1 MVRKRTRVK
10 LIEAALEVF
19 GERGYHHAT
28 IQQIVRRAGTNVA
41 AINYHFGDKAQ
52 FYSEVVSHALR
63 LDRDAERV
71 DFGND
76 RTTPEEQLRTFV
88 FWFVQHVVGIHK
100 PSSSLEKIHIQEMVN
115 PSPILDTLVETFIR
129 PNHMKLRAIVSALL
143 PEDATDLD
151 VRHHCFSV
159 IGQCLHYKFARPVMD
174 RLYDDIEFTEDYVN
188 ALAGHITNVSL
199 AGMRAVP
206 RHRTRAA
213 RRGRA
218 RRSC

>member
-1 MVRKRTRVK
+1 MRKSTRTR

-52 FYSEVVSHALR
+52 FYGEVVSHALN
-63 LDRDAERV
+63 LDRDAERI
-71 DFGND
+71 DLGD
-76 RTTPEEQLRTFV
+76 EPPEEQLRMFV
-88 FWFVQHVVGIHK
+88 FWFVHNIVGIHK

-129 PNHMKLRAIVSALL
+129 PNHMKLRAIVTALL
-143 PEDATDLD
+143 PDGATEENI
-151 VRHHCFSV
+151 RHHCFSV

-188 ALAGHITNVSL
+188 SLAEHITHVSL

-206 RHRTRAA
+206 RQQAMTAHS
-213 RRGRA
+213 GRA
-218 RRSC
+218 RRS

>member
-1 MVRKRTRVK
+1 MVMRKSTRTK

-41 AINYHFGDKAQ
+41 AVNYHFGDKAQ
-52 FYSEVVSHALR
+52 FYGEVVSHALN
-63 LDRDAERV
+63 LDKDVERM
-71 DFGND
+71 DLGD
-76 RTTPEEQLRTFV
+76 EPPEEQLRTFV
-88 FWFVQHVVGIHK
+88 FWFIHHVVGMHK

-129 PNHMKLRAIVSALL
+129 PNHMKLRAIVAALL
-143 PEDATDLD
+143 PDDATERD

-174 RLYDDIEFTEDYVN
+174 RLYDDIEFTEDYVDT
-188 ALAGHITNVSL
+188 LAEHIAHVSL
-199 AGMRAVP
+199 AGIRAVP
-206 RHRTRAA
+206 RRQPVAA
-213 RRGRA
+213 RRA
-218 RRSC
+218 RESRSW

>member
-1 MVRKRTRVK
+1 MRKTTRAK

-41 AINYHFGDKAQ
+41 AVNYHFGDKAQ
-52 FYSEVVSHALR
+52 FYGEVVSHALN
-63 LDRDAERV
+63 LDQAAERM
-71 DFGND
+71 DLGAEP
-76 RTTPEEQLRTFV
+76 PEEQLRTFV
-88 FWFVQHVVGIHK
+88 VWFVHNIVGMHK
-100 PSSSLEKIHIQEMVN
+100 PASSLEKIHIQEMVN

-129 PNHMKLRAIVSALL
+129 PNHIKLRAIVAALL
-143 PEDATDLD
+143 PDDATEQDI
-151 VRHHCFSV
+151 RHHCFSV

-188 ALAGHITNVSL
+188 VLAEHITHVSL

-206 RHRTRAA
+206 RQGIVTA
-213 RRGRA
+213 RRGRTRQA
-218 RRSC
+218 

>member
-1 MVRKRTRVK
+1 MRKTTRSK

-52 FYSEVVSHALR
+52 FYGEVVSHALN
-63 LDRDAERV
+63 LDQQDAERV
-71 DFGND
+71 DFGD
-76 RTTPEEQLRTFV
+76 EPPEEQLRTFV
-88 FWFVQHVVGIHK
+88 FWFIHNIVGLHR

-115 PSPILDTLVETFIR
+115 PSPILDTLVDTFIR
-129 PNHMKLRAIVSALL
+129 PNHMKLRAIVAALL
-143 PEDATDLD
+143 PDDATEQDI
-151 VRHHCFSV
+151 RHHCFSV

-188 ALAGHITNVSL
+188 ALAEHITHVSL

-206 RHRTRAA
+206 RQRAVTA
-213 RRGRA
+213 HSGRE
-218 RRSC
+218 RRS

>member
-1 MVRKRTRVK
+1 MRKTTRAK

-41 AINYHFGDKAQ
+41 AVNYHFGDKAQ
-52 FYSEVVSHALR
+52 FYGEVVSHALT
-63 LDRDAERV
+63 LDKDAEHM
-71 DFGND
+71 DLGD
-76 RTTPEEQLRTFV
+76 EPPEEQLRTFV
-88 FWFVQHVVGIHK
+88 FWFLHHVVGVHK

-129 PNHMKLRAIVSALL
+129 PNHMKLRAIVAALL
-143 PEDATDLD
+143 PDDATEQD

-174 RLYDDIEFTEDYVN
+174 RLYADIEFTEDYVN
-188 ALAGHITNVSL
+188 VLAEHITNVSL
-199 AGMRAVP
+199 AAMRAVP
-206 RHRTRAA
+206 GQRLVAA
-213 RRGRA
+213 QRGGA
-218 RRSC
+218 RQT

>member
-1 MVRKRTRVK
+1 MRKTTRSK

-52 FYSEVVSHALR
+52 FYGEVVSHALN
-63 LDRDAERV
+63 LDQQDAERV
-71 DFGND
+71 DFGD
-76 RTTPEEQLRTFV
+76 EPPEEQLRTFV
-88 FWFVQHVVGIHK
+88 FWFIHNIVGLHR

-115 PSPILDTLVETFIR
+115 PSPILDTLVDTFIR
-129 PNHMKLRAIVSALL
+129 PNHMKLRAIVAALL
-143 PEDATDLD
+143 PDDATEQDI
-151 VRHHCFSV
+151 RHHCFSV

-188 ALAGHITNVSL
+188 ALAEHITHVSL

-206 RHRTRAA
+206 RLRLTAHSGREHR
-213 RRGRA
+213 
-218 RRSC
+218 S